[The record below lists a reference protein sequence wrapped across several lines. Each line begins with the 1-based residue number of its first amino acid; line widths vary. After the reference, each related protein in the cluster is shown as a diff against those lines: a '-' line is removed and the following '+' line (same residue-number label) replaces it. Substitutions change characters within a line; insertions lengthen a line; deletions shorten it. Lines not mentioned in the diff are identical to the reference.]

1 MKIIKLALNIEELTG
16 KVVEESINGNLQ
28 MLENTLKKEYI
39 KVEEIA
45 NEIGITMEEI
55 FEQNIQKING
65 RYDKRGKV
73 KKENEREER

>member
-1 MKIIKLALNIEELTG
+1 MIKLALNIEELTG

>member
-1 MKIIKLALNIEELTG
+1 
-16 KVVEESINGNLQ
+16 